1 MVSILL
7 NSYGMVIKKHLGA
20 IDIAGLISHHDCN
33 YIWNNH
39 YGVDKSH
46 LTMLELDY

>member
-33 YIWNNH
+33 NIWNNH
-39 YGVDKSH
+39 YGVDKSPS
-46 LTMLELDY
+46 